1 MSKYQDHIVNQ
12 RFKSIYEH
20 LESRNLIK
28 GKSDIANEL
37 GTYNHI
43 INSILKGQRN
53 VTIDQLNQLFTKYA
67 INANYLFGL
76 SDEMFLHGNG
86 EIATQ
91 PLSAR
96 QYGGRANIVMTSH
109 KALAGD
115 AVSVAEKEEAQ
126 KFSVPGLQGDLL
138 AVEISGDSM
147 MPTLMNGDIVICER
161 IERGDSIREN
171 QVYVVVTD
179 TVVAKRV
186 QQVKK
191 NGSLQKLRLISDNS
205 SVYQPYELE
214 LEEVTQLLQVKCR
227 LTSHGMQ

>member
-12 RFKSIYEH
+12 RFKSVYEN
-20 LESRNLIK
+20 LEDRNLIK

-53 VTIDQLNQLFTKYA
+53 VTIDQLNQLFSKYD

-76 SDEMFLHGNG
+76 SDKMFLNG

-91 PLSAR
+91 PISAR
-96 QYGGRANIVMTSH
+96 KYGERANITMTSH

-115 AVSVAEKEEAQ
+115 ALSITEKEEAQ
-126 KFSVPGLQGDLL
+126 KFSVPGMQGDLL

-147 MPTLMNGDIVICER
+147 MPTLMNGDIVICEKV
-161 IERGDSIREN
+161 ERGDSIREN
-171 QVYVVVTD
+171 QVYVVVSD

-186 QQVKK
+186 QQIKK
-191 NGSLQKLRLISDNS
+191 NGVLNKLRLISDNS
-205 SVYQPYELE
+205 SVYQPYELA

-227 LTSHGMQ
+227 LTSHGMR

>member
-12 RFKSIYEH
+12 RFKSVFKN
-20 LESRNLIK
+20 LEDRNLIK

-53 VTIDQLNQLFTKYA
+53 VTIDQLHQLFSKYD

-76 SDEMFLHGNG
+76 SDDMFLSGTG

-91 PLSAR
+91 PLAAR

-115 AVSVAEKEEAQ
+115 ALSVAEKEEAQ

-147 MPTLMNGDIVICER
+147 MPTLMNGDIVICEK
-161 IERGDSIREN
+161 IERGESIREN

-186 QQVKK
+186 QQIKK
-191 NGSLQKLRLISDNS
+191 NGTLSKLRLISDNS

-227 LTSHGMQ
+227 LTSHGMR